1 MDEHRTDN
9 GQYHVKPDV
18 YLQRVDARHYR
29 ETEEPHGQYDQ
40 TDTAEQRIKHLLP
53 GIHLKVFLVARSH
66 TGDADKKEG
75 RHLGIYQVSV
85 MVDEPCLD
93 TVMDVHE
100 YPVPMVKGLRI
111 DGILEN
117 SSSSE
122 I

>member
-1 MDEHRTDN
+1 M
-9 GQYHVKPDV
+9 
-18 YLQRVDARHYR
+18 RHYR

-111 DGILEN
+111 DGILEKFQRLTRYRPAHGI
-117 SSSSE
+117 SCKVLVSLLFLP
-122 I
+122 